1 MINTPHIEGVST
13 VTWGT
18 AGQLGAPAGAIVEG
32 IAITPRNAGPIGEI
46 EDGNGASVTNILLD
60 DGFDA
65 KVTCVHDTSKT
76 WPALGAAV
84 TLTIPPYNGGSG
96 ALTAYSCFN
105 AGNLDISLARKKE
118 ATVTMNLRYRP
129 GITSA

>member
-13 VTWGT
+13 ITWGT
-18 AGQLGAPAGAIVEG
+18 AGQLGAPAGAIVDG

-46 EDGNGASVTNILLD
+46 EDGNGGSVTNILLD

-76 WPALGAAV
+76 WPVLGAAV

-96 ALTAYSCFN
+96 ALTPYVCFVS
-105 AGNLDISLARKKE
+105 GNFDITTARKKE
-118 ATVTMNLRYRP
+118 ATISFPVRYRP